1 MEDSNRKNQNL
12 VPENNS
18 IPEDY
23 KEHKHKTK
31 YEKFNIPGHIQIGKY
46 KYTYKNQ
53 SKADPDIFTYRC
65 QKLDCKIPIS
75 INRENL
81 NKINNKSIK
90 DTIEYIM
97 KKEHKCILLDN
108 TKVEKIENC
117 DSEKEL
123 IKRAENLIKLNP
135 LKPLSYHMNILN
147 EQNIILGKE
156 KINRIITKIR
166 NSIYPQDSDFIK
178 NINLIQITFDQS
190 IENAKNIP
198 FCPIY
203 TKFIN
208 HLKKNREEQY
218 IIFTSIFHLKFLEK
232 CSQIFIDGT
241 FKSSLKNFYQILNIL
256 AYNEKEFF
264 YA

>member
-12 VPENNS
+12 VPENNI
-18 IPEDY
+18 IPEDF
-23 KEHKHKTK
+23 KEQKHKTK
-31 YEKFNIPGHIQIGKY
+31 YEMLNIPGQIQIGIY
-46 KYTYKNQ
+46 KYTYKDQ
-53 SKADPDIFTYRC
+53 SKADPNVFTYRC
-65 QKLDCKIPIS
+65 QKWDCKIPIS
-75 INRENL
+75 INRENI
-81 NKINNKSIK
+81 NKINNKNNN

-97 KKEHKCILLDN
+97 KKEHKCKLLDN
-108 TKVEKIENC
+108 IKVEKIENC

-123 IKRAENLIKLNP
+123 IIRAENLIKLNP
-135 LKPLSYHMNILN
+135 FKPASYHMNILN

-208 HLKKNREEQY
+208 PLKKNREEQY

-232 CSQIFIDGT
+232 CSQTFIDGT
-241 FKSSLKNFYQILNIL
+241 FKSSPKNFYQILNISI
-256 AYNEKEFF
+256 
-264 YA
+264 